1 MPHCPTESA
10 RFFYTPETVFLICLR
25 LLKLIFCSPSKA
37 KVFIRMNRLESGFR
51 DTELTLLQIW

>member
-10 RFFYTPETVFLICLR
+10 RFFYTPETVFLIYLR

-37 KVFIRMNRLESGFR
+37 KVFICPNCLEPGF
-51 DTELTLLQIW
+51 

>member
-10 RFFYTPETVFLICLR
+10 RSFYTPETVFLICLQ

-37 KVFIRMNRLESGFR
+37 KVFIRPNRLKPGIWN
-51 DTELTLLQIW
+51 TELTLVQIW